1 MLEPWEYP
9 LLCEVLYNYER
20 INVEKRSVN
29 EELKSL
35 KNERE
40 GPERMGSLDGYN

>member
-1 MLEPWEYP
+1 MLEHWEYP
-9 LLCEVLYNYER
+9 LLFEVLYNYER

-40 GPERMGSLDGYN
+40 